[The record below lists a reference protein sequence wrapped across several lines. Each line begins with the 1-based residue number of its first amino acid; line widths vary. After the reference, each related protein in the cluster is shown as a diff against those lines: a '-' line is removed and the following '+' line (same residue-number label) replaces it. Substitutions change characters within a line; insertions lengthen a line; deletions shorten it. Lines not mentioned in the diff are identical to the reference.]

1 MSTHSDGST
10 VWPFPYDTDPL
21 DALARVSDRRHP
33 VLLHGTHSTPG
44 RARCTVLGVDPVAV
58 LSVRDGDRLRTS
70 NLCRELKPDPSETNP
85 ARALAGRLEALLE
98 RCRVPSTCPK
108 RTGAHGATI
117 GYVGYDLSTRF
128 EKIGVHPGP
137 QLAELCAWWG
147 VYPVLAV
154 WDHIR
159 REAYISV
166 SPRFLSITDREIDID
181 RDADWLRQ
189 RLTEVSPG
197 GGCDRHDPQTLS
209 PRELDAL
216 WAKTQ
221 SSFSYEGYRAAF
233 DRILEHIRRGDIYQA
248 NLTQQ
253 FQWTG
258 EVRSPVETFR
268 RLFAQNPAEYS
279 AYIDTGE
286 VQILSTSP
294 ELLLRKSGQSVVTS
308 PIKGTLERKGDALA
322 EQRELL
328 ACEKNAAEH
337 IMIVDLERNDL
348 GRLCRC
354 GTVRPKTLRTVE
366 TLPNLH
372 HLVSDVEGTLRDGVG
387 LAELLSAILPGGSIT
402 GAPKVRA
409 MQIIQSV
416 EPVPRGIYT
425 GSIGFIEPDGDL
437 TLNIAIRTVVNAGSR
452 IGFGV
457 GGGIVADSD
466 ARSEYEE
473 SLLKG
478 RSLLCAC
485 T

>member
-1 MSTHSDGST
+1 MSTHSGVSEARA
-10 VWPFPYDTDPL
+10 FPYETDPL
-21 DALARVSDRRHP
+21 DALGLVSDRRYP

-58 LSVRDGDRLRTS
+58 LSVRDGGGLCTANLRREFEI
-70 NLCRELKPDPSETNP
+70 NLPEENP
-85 ARALAGRLEALLE
+85 AWALARQLEALLE
-98 RCRVPSTCPK
+98 HCRVPSVLPK
-108 RTGAHGATI
+108 RIGSHGATI
-117 GYVGYDLSTRF
+117 GYMGYDLSTRF
-128 EKIGVHPGP
+128 EEIGSHSGP
-137 QLAELCAWWG
+137 RPAEPCAWWG
-147 VYPVLAV
+147 LYPVLAV
-154 WDHIR
+154 WDHR
-159 REAYISV
+159 RRAAYISASTTFRSV
-166 SPRFLSITDREIDID
+166 TDREPDIERNAD
-181 RDADWLRQ
+181 RLLQ
-189 RLTEVSPG
+189 RLTEASSTG
-197 GGCDRHDPQTLS
+197 ERERHAPQTLS
-209 PRELDAL
+209 PAELDAL

-221 SSFSYEGYRAAF
+221 SSFTYEAYRDAF

-258 EVRSPVETFR
+258 EARSPVESFR

-279 AYIDTGE
+279 AYIDTGD

-294 ELLLRKSGQSVVTS
+294 ELLLCKSGQHVVTS
-308 PIKGTLERKGDALA
+308 PIKGTLERKGDDDA
-322 EQRELL
+322 ERRELL
-328 ACEKNAAEH
+328 ACGKNAAEH

-354 GTVRPKTLRTVE
+354 GTVRPKALRTVE

-372 HLVSDVEGTLRDGVG
+372 HLVSDVEGVLRDGVR

-409 MQIIQSV
+409 MQVIRSV

-425 GSIGFIEPDGDL
+425 GSIGFIEPNGDL
-437 TLNIAIRTVVNAGSR
+437 SLNIAIRTIVNAGSR

-466 ARSEYEE
+466 VRNEYEE